1 MKKLGL
7 LYLIATFLFCSLSY
21 AQVPT
26 SVDILGDNMSYKEIS
41 RKLNKIGTDI
51 KNGKIV
57 SDDIGEYISYIN
69 DIRSQLQSRRKDVES
84 QIKFIEK
91 RLEAIGD
98 NEGSKEVQVIAQKR
112 QEFNREMTTEKA
124 RVSEIDILLT
134 RLDELDMAIFNLRNE
149 ELWGNLL
156 KSGNPLIYPSA
167 FINANR
173 QLLSV
178 IFDIIKSP
186 LTWHNDLTSAQKD
199 TVRAKALPVSIFVL
213 FITFLGFLLRRFI
226 FRRFGYRDE
235 IEQPRY
241 GRKVVAAVAA
251 CIAYGIIP
259 ALLISVGLLWIIN
272 GKILT
277 NGFFGVALN
286 SFLYYSL
293 YIIMLRAIAR
303 VIFTPYHENWRLI
316 NMSGE
321 KAKRVTNAL
330 YKSIYLIGFLAYLQH
345 IVEVSNYPIE
355 LMEYLVA
362 VSAIAK
368 SFCVVWVAG
377 RILWSGSSSSDNDD
391 EVLEE
396 NNKADEAEDEKRDD
410 NAFRITFTL
419 FVLALGI
426 AGLSLSGYAYLAS
439 FIINNFILSVLV
451 IFSLWVFRKI
461 IYEFIHRIL
470 LLGLWLK
477 TFRMRRHVMRKLDF
491 WLGFIIEPLFI
502 IGGIFAVLVL
512 WGVPA
517 DILMNMTYKAFMGFT
532 VGGIRISLISIIIG
546 MIVFFI
552 CITII
557 KSLRLRMENR
567 LLAKMDMDE
576 GTKHSLAAGFSSLGY
591 VASALLAIAIMGGNL
606 TNFAL
611 VAGALS
617 VGIGLG
623 LQNVV
628 NNFVSGIILLF
639 ERPIKVGDWVV
650 INGEEGKIKQINIR
664 STEVE
669 TFNRASVIIPN
680 ATLLSTSVTNLTHGN
695 NWMRFTVAVGV
706 AYGSDTK
713 RVKEILLECAAA
725 HKKVLKKPEP
735 YVLFQNFGA
744 SSLDFELRGYSS
756 NIWDGWD
763 IPSDLR
769 YEINRRF
776 AEEGIEIPFTQM
788 VIHRGSE
795 VGQETQEQF
804 YASKKKR
811 EKKNADK

>member
-7 LYLIATFLFCSLSY
+7 IYFFIAVLFCSVAH
-21 AQVPT
+21 AQT
-26 SVDILGDNMSYKEIS
+26 SVDILGDNLSYKSIS
-41 RKLNKIGTDI
+41 TNLKKIDAAL
-51 KNGKIV
+51 KNNQIS
-57 SDDIGEYISYIN
+57 SDDFGEEISYIN
-69 DIRSQLQSRRKDVES
+69 DLRPKLESRRKDVES

-91 RLEAIGD
+91 RIEALGD
-98 NEGSKEVQVIAQKR
+98 NKGEREVQVIAQKR
-112 QEFNREMTTEKA
+112 QEFNRELATEKA
-124 RVSEIDILLT
+124 RISEIDILLAK
-134 RLDELDMAIFNLRNE
+134 LDELEIFIFNLRNE

-156 KSGNPLIYPSA
+156 KSSNPLIYPSA
-167 FINANR
+167 LITANK
-173 QLLSV
+173 QFLEL

-186 LTWHNDLTSAQKD
+186 YTWYEELTEEQKN
-199 TVRAKALPVSIFVL
+199 TVESKLLPVSIIVL
-213 FITFLGFLLRRFI
+213 FIGFLGFLLRRFI

-241 GRKVVAAVAA
+241 GRKVIAAIAVW
-251 CIAYGIIP
+251 IAYGIIP
-259 ALLISVGLLWIIN
+259 TFLIGAGLLWIIS

-277 NGFFGVALN
+277 SGFFGVALN
-286 SFLYYSL
+286 SFLYYLL
-293 YIIMLRAIAR
+293 YIIMLRATCR

-321 KAKRVTNAL
+321 KAKRVTGAI
-330 YKSIYLIGFLAYLQH
+330 YKSIYLIGTMAYLQH
-345 IVEVSNYPIE
+345 IVKVSNYPIE
-355 LMEYLVA
+355 LMSYLVGITA
-362 VSAIAK
+362 VIK
-368 SFCVVWVAG
+368 SFCVVWIAS
-377 RILWSGSSSSDNDD
+377 RILWTR
-391 EVLEE
+391 E
-396 NNKADEAEDEKRDD
+396 NSVENYEDTEDEQEDEDD
-410 NAFRITFTL
+410 NEGNKDTNAFRITFSL
-419 FVLALGI
+419 LVLALGI
-426 AGLSLSGYAYLAS
+426 TGLSLSGYPYLAL
-439 FIINNFILSVLV
+439 FIMNNFIFSVLA
-451 IFSLWVFRKI
+451 IFILWIFRKI

-470 LLGLWLK
+470 FLGLWVK
-477 TFRMRRHVMRKLDF
+477 TFRMRRQVMRKLDF
-491 WLGFIIEPLFI
+491 WLGFIIEPLFV
-502 IGGIFAVLVL
+502 IGGLFSVLVL

-517 DILMNMTYKAFMGFT
+517 DLLIGLIYKAFTGFT
-532 VGGIRISLISIIIG
+532 VGGIRISLLAIIIG
-546 MIVFFI
+546 LVVFFI
-552 CITII
+552 CIGII
-557 KSLRLRMENR
+557 KSLRYRLENR

-639 ERPIKVGDWVV
+639 ERPIKVGDWVI

-695 NWMRFTVAVGV
+695 NWMRFKVAVGV
-706 AYGSDTK
+706 AYGSDTQ

-725 HKKVLKKPEP
+725 NKKVLKKPEP
-735 YVLFQNFGA
+735 YVLFQNFGS

-756 NIWDGWD
+756 NIWEGW
-763 IPSDLR
+763 ILPSELR
-769 YEINRRF
+769 FEINRRF
-776 AEEGIEIPFTQM
+776 AEEGIEIPFAQM

-804 YASKKKR
+804 YASKKKKR
-811 EKKNADK
+811 EKNADK

>member
-1 MKKLGL
+1 MKKLSL
-7 LYLIATFLFCSLSY
+7 FYFLIALLFCGI
-21 AQVPT
+21 AQAQT
-26 SVDILGDNMSYKEIS
+26 SVDILGDNLSYKSISQRLKAVDAGLKSRKITSDEIS
-41 RKLNKIGTDI
+41 EDI
-51 KNGKIV
+51 R
-57 SDDIGEYISYIN
+57 YIN
-69 DIRSQLQSRRKDVES
+69 EIRPQLQSRRKDVES

-91 RLEAIGD
+91 RLEALGN
-98 NEGSKEVQVIAQKR
+98 NEGGKEVQVIAQKR
-112 QEFNREMTTEKA
+112 QEFNREMATERA
-124 RVSEIDILLT
+124 RISEIDILLAK
-134 RLDELDMAIFNLRNE
+134 LDELDMAIFNLRNE

-156 KSGNPLIYPSA
+156 KSGSPLIYPSA
-167 FINANR
+167 FLEANR
-173 QLLSV
+173 QLLSLV
-178 IFDIIKSP
+178 FDIIKSP
-186 LTWHNDLTSAQKD
+186 LTWYEELTAAQKS
-199 TVRAKALPVSIFVL
+199 TFKAKILPVSLVVL
-213 FITFLGFLLRRFI
+213 FMGFLGFLLRRFI

-241 GRKVVAAVAA
+241 GRKVIAAIAVWT
-251 CIAYGIIP
+251 AYGIIP
-259 ALLISVGLLWIIN
+259 TFLIGAGLVWIIS

-277 NGFFGVALN
+277 NGFFGITLN

-293 YIIMLRAIAR
+293 YVIMLRAICR
-303 VIFTPYHENWRLI
+303 VVFTPYHENWRLI
-316 NMSGE
+316 NMPSE
-321 KAKRVTNAL
+321 KARRVTKAL
-330 YKSIYLIGFLAYLQH
+330 YISIYLIGFMAYLQH
-345 IVEVSNYPIE
+345 IIEVSNYPIE
-355 LMEYLVA
+355 LMGYLVA
-362 VSAIAK
+362 VSAIIK
-368 SFCVVWVAG
+368 SFCVVWVAS
-377 RILWSGSSSSDNDD
+377 RILWSGNTASGSSVEDLSDEDD
-391 EVLEE
+391 ETTET
-396 NNKADEAEDEKRDD
+396 EDEKRDN
-410 NAFRITFTL
+410 NAFRVTFAL
-419 FVLALGI
+419 LVLALGI
-426 AGLSLSGYAYLAS
+426 TGLSLSGYAYLAS
-439 FIINNFILSVLV
+439 FIMNNFISSVLV
-451 IFSLWVFRKI
+451 IFVLWVFRKI

-470 LLGLWLK
+470 FLGLWVK
-477 TFRMRRHVMRKLDF
+477 TFRMRRHVIRKLDF
-491 WLGFIIEPLFI
+491 WLGFVIEPLFV

-517 DILMNMTYKAFMGFT
+517 DVLINMFYRAFTGFT

-546 MIVFFI
+546 LVVFFI
-552 CITII
+552 CIAII
-557 KSLRLRMENR
+557 KSLRFRLENR

-695 NWMRFTVAVGV
+695 NWMRFKVAVGV
-706 AYGSDTK
+706 AYGSNTQ
-713 RVKEILLECAAA
+713 RVKEILLECAAT

-776 AEEGIEIPFTQM
+776 AEEGIEIPFAQM

>member
-1 MKKLGL
+1 MKKFGL
-7 LYLIATFLFCSLSY
+7 FYFLIALLFCGI
-21 AQVPT
+21 AQAQT
-26 SVDILGDNMSYKEIS
+26 SVDILGDNLSYKNISQRLKSMDASLKTGKITSEEIS
-41 RKLNKIGTDI
+41 EDI
-51 KNGKIV
+51 R
-57 SDDIGEYISYIN
+57 YIN
-69 DIRSQLQSRRKDVES
+69 DIRPQLQSRRKDVES

-91 RLEAIGD
+91 RLEALGD
-98 NEGSKEVQVIAQKR
+98 NEGGKEVQVIAQKR

-124 RVSEIDILLT
+124 RISEIDILLAK
-134 RLDELDMAIFNLRNE
+134 LDELDMAIFNLRNE

-156 KSGNPLIYPSA
+156 KSGSPLVYPSA
-167 FINANR
+167 FIEANR
-173 QLLSV
+173 QLLSL
-178 IFDIIKSP
+178 IFDIFKSP
-186 LTWHNDLTSAQKD
+186 LTWYDELSSAQKA
-199 TVRAKALPVSIFVL
+199 TVKAKTLPVSLVVL
-213 FITFLGFLLRRFI
+213 FIVFLGFLLRRFI

-241 GRKVVAAVAA
+241 GRKVVAAIAA
-251 CIAYGIIP
+251 WIAYGIIP
-259 ALLISVGLLWIIN
+259 TFLIGAGLLWIIS

-277 NGFFGVALN
+277 SGFFGITLN

-293 YIIMLRAIAR
+293 YVIMLRATCR
-303 VIFTPYHENWRLI
+303 VVFTPYHENWRLI
-316 NMSGE
+316 NMPSE
-321 KAKRVTNAL
+321 KAKRVTKAL
-330 YKSIYLIGFLAYLQH
+330 YMSIYLIGFMAYLQH
-345 IVEVSNYPIE
+345 IVSVGNYPIE
-355 LMEYLVA
+355 LMSYLVA

-368 SFCVVWVAG
+368 SFCVVWVAS
-377 RILWSGSSSSDNDD
+377 RILWSGNTSAGSIEDLSDEEDD
-391 EVLEE
+391 ANET
-396 NNKADEAEDEKRDD
+396 EDEKRDN
-410 NAFRITFTL
+410 NAFRITFAL
-419 FVLALGI
+419 LVLALGI
-426 AGLSLSGYAYLAS
+426 TGLSLSGYAYLAS
-439 FIINNFILSVLV
+439 FIMNNFILSVLV
-451 IFSLWVFRKI
+451 IFVLWVFRKI

-470 LLGLWLK
+470 FLGLWVK
-477 TFRMRRHVMRKLDF
+477 TFRMRRHVIRKLDF
-491 WLGFIIEPLFI
+491 WLGFVIEPLFV

-517 DILMNMTYKAFMGFT
+517 DVLTNMVYKAFTGFT
-532 VGGIRISLISIIIG
+532 VGGIRISLLSIIIG
-546 MIVFFI
+546 LVVFFI
-552 CITII
+552 CIAVI
-557 KSLRLRMENR
+557 KSLRFRLENR

-695 NWMRFTVAVGV
+695 NWMRFKVAVGV
-706 AYGSDTK
+706 AYGSNTQ

-776 AEEGIEIPFTQM
+776 AEEGIEIPFAQM

>member
-7 LYLIATFLFCSLSY
+7 FYFLIALLFCGI
-21 AQVPT
+21 AQAQT
-26 SVDILGDNMSYKEIS
+26 SVDILGDNLSYKSISQRLKAVDAGLKSRKITSDEIS
-41 RKLNKIGTDI
+41 EDI
-51 KNGKIV
+51 R
-57 SDDIGEYISYIN
+57 YIN
-69 DIRSQLQSRRKDVES
+69 EIRPQLQSRRKDVES

-91 RLEAIGD
+91 RLEALGN
-98 NEGSKEVQVIAQKR
+98 NEGGKEVQVIAQKR
-112 QEFNREMTTEKA
+112 QEFNREMATERA
-124 RVSEIDILLT
+124 RISEIDILLAK
-134 RLDELDMAIFNLRNE
+134 LDELDMAIFNLRNE

-156 KSGNPLIYPSA
+156 KSGSPLIYPSA
-167 FINANR
+167 FLEANR
-173 QLLSV
+173 QLLSLV
-178 IFDIIKSP
+178 FDIIKSP
-186 LTWHNDLTSAQKD
+186 LTWYEELTAAQKS
-199 TVRAKALPVSIFVL
+199 TFKAKILPVSLVVL
-213 FITFLGFLLRRFI
+213 FMGFLGFLLRRFI

-241 GRKVVAAVAA
+241 GRKVIAAIAVW
-251 CIAYGIIP
+251 IAYGIIP
-259 ALLISVGLLWIIN
+259 TFLIGAGLVWIIS

-277 NGFFGVALN
+277 NGFFGITLN

-293 YIIMLRAIAR
+293 YVIMLRAICR
-303 VIFTPYHENWRLI
+303 VVFTPYHENWRLI
-316 NMSGE
+316 NMPSE
-321 KAKRVTNAL
+321 KARRVTKAL
-330 YKSIYLIGFLAYLQH
+330 YISIYLIGFMAYLQH
-345 IVEVSNYPIE
+345 IIEVSNYPIE
-355 LMEYLVA
+355 LMGYLVA
-362 VSAIAK
+362 VSAIIK
-368 SFCVVWVAG
+368 SFCVVWVAS
-377 RILWSGSSSSDNDD
+377 RILWSGNTASGSSVEDLSDEDD
-391 EVLEE
+391 ETAET
-396 NNKADEAEDEKRDD
+396 EDEKRDN
-410 NAFRITFTL
+410 NAFRVTFAL
-419 FVLALGI
+419 LVLALGI
-426 AGLSLSGYAYLAS
+426 TGLSLSGYAYLAS
-439 FIINNFILSVLV
+439 FIMNNFISSVLV
-451 IFSLWVFRKI
+451 IFVLWVFRKI

-470 LLGLWLK
+470 FLGLWVK
-477 TFRMRRHVMRKLDF
+477 TFRMRRHVIRKLDF
-491 WLGFIIEPLFI
+491 WLGFVIEPLFV

-517 DILMNMTYKAFMGFT
+517 DVLINMFYRAFTGFT

-546 MIVFFI
+546 LVVFFI
-552 CITII
+552 CIAII
-557 KSLRLRMENR
+557 KSLRFRLENR

-695 NWMRFTVAVGV
+695 NWMRFKVAVGV
-706 AYGSDTK
+706 AYGSNTQ

-776 AEEGIEIPFTQM
+776 AEEGIEIPFAQM

>member
-1 MKKLGL
+1 MKKLSL
-7 LYLIATFLFCSLSY
+7 FYFLIALLFCGI
-21 AQVPT
+21 AQAQT
-26 SVDILGDNMSYKEIS
+26 SVDILGDNLSYKSISQRLKAVDAGLKSRKITSDEIS
-41 RKLNKIGTDI
+41 EDI
-51 KNGKIV
+51 R
-57 SDDIGEYISYIN
+57 YIN
-69 DIRSQLQSRRKDVES
+69 EIRPQLQSRRKDVES

-91 RLEAIGD
+91 RLEALGN
-98 NEGSKEVQVIAQKR
+98 NEGGKEVQVIAQKR
-112 QEFNREMTTEKA
+112 QEFNREMATERA
-124 RVSEIDILLT
+124 RISEIDILLAK
-134 RLDELDMAIFNLRNE
+134 LDELDMAIFNLRNE

-156 KSGNPLIYPSA
+156 KSGSPLIYPSA
-167 FINANR
+167 FLEANR
-173 QLLSV
+173 QLLSLV
-178 IFDIIKSP
+178 FDIIKSP
-186 LTWHNDLTSAQKD
+186 LTWYEELTAAQKS
-199 TVRAKALPVSIFVL
+199 TFKAKILPVSLVVL
-213 FITFLGFLLRRFI
+213 FMGFLGFLLRRFI

-241 GRKVVAAVAA
+241 GRKVIAAIAVW
-251 CIAYGIIP
+251 IAYGIIP
-259 ALLISVGLLWIIN
+259 TFLIGAGLVWIIS

-277 NGFFGVALN
+277 NGFFGITLN

-293 YIIMLRAIAR
+293 YVIMLRAICR
-303 VIFTPYHENWRLI
+303 VVFTPYHENWRLI
-316 NMSGE
+316 NMPSE
-321 KAKRVTNAL
+321 KARRVTKAL
-330 YKSIYLIGFLAYLQH
+330 YISIYLIGFMAYLQH
-345 IVEVSNYPIE
+345 IIEVSNYPIE
-355 LMEYLVA
+355 LMGYLVA
-362 VSAIAK
+362 VSAIIK
-368 SFCVVWVAG
+368 SFCVVWVAS
-377 RILWSGSSSSDNDD
+377 RILWSGNTASGSSVEDLSDEDD
-391 EVLEE
+391 ETAET
-396 NNKADEAEDEKRDD
+396 EDEKRDN
-410 NAFRITFTL
+410 NAFRVTFAL
-419 FVLALGI
+419 LVLALGI
-426 AGLSLSGYAYLAS
+426 TGLSLSGYAYLAS
-439 FIINNFILSVLV
+439 FIMNNFISSVLV
-451 IFSLWVFRKI
+451 IFVLWVFRKI

-470 LLGLWLK
+470 FLGLWVK
-477 TFRMRRHVMRKLDF
+477 TFRMRRHVIRKLDF
-491 WLGFIIEPLFI
+491 WLGFVIEPLFV
-502 IGGIFAVLVL
+502 IGGIFVVLVL

-517 DILMNMTYKAFMGFT
+517 DVLINMFYRAFTGFT

-546 MIVFFI
+546 LVVFFI
-552 CITII
+552 CIAII
-557 KSLRLRMENR
+557 KSLRFRLENR

-695 NWMRFTVAVGV
+695 NWMRFKVAVGV
-706 AYGSDTK
+706 AYGSNTQ
-713 RVKEILLECAAA
+713 RVKEILLECAAT

-776 AEEGIEIPFTQM
+776 AEEGIEIPFAQM

>member
-7 LYLIATFLFCSLSY
+7 FYFFIALLFCGT
-21 AQVPT
+21 AQAQT
-26 SVDILGDNMSYKEIS
+26 SVDILGDNLSYSNISRRLKNIDVSLKTGKITSDEIS
-41 RKLNKIGTDI
+41 EDI
-51 KNGKIV
+51 H
-57 SDDIGEYISYIN
+57 YIN
-69 DIRSQLQSRRKDVES
+69 DIRPQLQSRRKDVES

-91 RLEAIGD
+91 RLEALGD
-98 NEGSKEVQVIAQKR
+98 NEGGKEVQVIAQKR

-124 RVSEIDILLT
+124 RISEIDILLAK
-134 RLDELDMAIFNLRNE
+134 LDELDMAIFNLRNE

-156 KSGNPLIYPSA
+156 KPASPLVYPSA
-167 FINANR
+167 LIESNR
-173 QLLSV
+173 QLLSL

-186 LTWHNDLTSAQKD
+186 LTWYDELTPTQKA
-199 TVRAKALPVSIFVL
+199 TVKAKTVPVSLVVA

-241 GRKVVAAVAA
+241 GRKVVAAIAA
-251 CIAYGIIP
+251 WIAYGIIP
-259 ALLISVGLLWIIN
+259 TFLIGAGLLWIIS

-277 NGFFGVALN
+277 SGFFGITLN
-286 SFLYYSL
+286 SFLYYLL
-293 YIIMLRAIAR
+293 YVIMLRATCRI
-303 VIFTPYHENWRLI
+303 VFTPYHENWRLI

-321 KAKRVTNAL
+321 KAKRVTKAL
-330 YKSIYLIGFLAYLQH
+330 YMSIYLIGFMAYLQY
-345 IVEVSNYPIE
+345 IVSVGNYPIE
-355 LMEYLVA
+355 LMGYLVA

-368 SFCVVWVAG
+368 SFCVVWIAS
-377 RILWSGSSSSDNDD
+377 RILWSGNTSSGSVEELSDEDD
-391 EVLEE
+391 EGSES
-396 NNKADEAEDEKRDD
+396 EDEKRDN
-410 NAFRITFTL
+410 NAFRITFAL
-419 FVLALGI
+419 LVLALGI
-426 AGLSLSGYAYLAS
+426 TGLSLSGYAYLAS
-439 FIINNFILSVLV
+439 FIMNNFILSVLV
-451 IFSLWVFRKI
+451 IFVLWVFRKI

-470 LLGLWLK
+470 FLGVWVK
-477 TFRMRRHVMRKLDF
+477 TFRMRRHVIRKLDF
-491 WLGFIIEPLFI
+491 WLGFVIEPLFV
-502 IGGIFAVLVL
+502 IGGIFAILVL

-517 DILMNMTYKAFMGFT
+517 DVLTNMVYKAFTGFT
-532 VGGIRISLISIIIG
+532 VGGIRISLLSIIIG
-546 MIVFFI
+546 LVVFFI
-552 CITII
+552 CIAVI
-557 KSLRLRMENR
+557 KSLRFRLENR

-695 NWMRFTVAVGV
+695 NWMRFKVAVGV
-706 AYGSDTK
+706 AYGSNTQ

-776 AEEGIEIPFTQM
+776 AEEGIEIPFAQM
-788 VIHRGSE
+788 VVHHGSE

-811 EKKNADK
+811 EKKTC

>member
-1 MKKLGL
+1 MKKFGL
-7 LYLIATFLFCSLSY
+7 FYFLIALLFCGI
-21 AQVPT
+21 AQAQT
-26 SVDILGDNMSYKEIS
+26 SVDILGDNLSYKNISQRLKSIDASLKTGKITSEEIS
-41 RKLNKIGTDI
+41 EDI
-51 KNGKIV
+51 R
-57 SDDIGEYISYIN
+57 YIN
-69 DIRSQLQSRRKDVES
+69 DIRPQLQSRRKDVES

-91 RLEAIGD
+91 RLEALGD
-98 NEGSKEVQVIAQKR
+98 NEGGKEVQVIAQKR

-124 RVSEIDILLT
+124 RISEIDILLAK
-134 RLDELDMAIFNLRNE
+134 LDELDMAIFNLRNE

-156 KSGNPLIYPSA
+156 KSGSPLVYPSA
-167 FINANR
+167 FIEANR
-173 QLLSV
+173 QLLSLV
-178 IFDIIKSP
+178 FDIFKSP
-186 LTWHNDLTSAQKD
+186 LTWYDELSSAQKA
-199 TVRAKALPVSIFVL
+199 TVKAKTLPVSLVVL
-213 FITFLGFLLRRFI
+213 FIVFLGFLLRRFI

-241 GRKVVAAVAA
+241 GRKVVAAIAA
-251 CIAYGIIP
+251 WIAYGIIP
-259 ALLISVGLLWIIN
+259 TFLIGAGLLWIIS

-277 NGFFGVALN
+277 SGFFGITLN

-293 YIIMLRAIAR
+293 YVIMLRATCR
-303 VIFTPYHENWRLI
+303 VVFTPYHENWRLI
-316 NMSGE
+316 NMPSE
-321 KAKRVTNAL
+321 KAKRVTKAL
-330 YKSIYLIGFLAYLQH
+330 YMSIYLIGFMAYLQH
-345 IVEVSNYPIE
+345 IVSVGNYPIE
-355 LMEYLVA
+355 LMSYLVA

-368 SFCVVWVAG
+368 SFCVVWVAS
-377 RILWSGSSSSDNDD
+377 RILWSGNTSAGSIEDLSDEEDD
-391 EVLEE
+391 ANET
-396 NNKADEAEDEKRDD
+396 EDEKRDN
-410 NAFRITFTL
+410 NAFRITFAL
-419 FVLALGI
+419 LVLALGI
-426 AGLSLSGYAYLAS
+426 TGLSLSGYAYLAS
-439 FIINNFILSVLV
+439 FIMNNFILSVLV
-451 IFSLWVFRKI
+451 IFVLWVFRKI

-470 LLGLWLK
+470 FLGLWVK
-477 TFRMRRHVMRKLDF
+477 TFRMRRHVIRKLDF
-491 WLGFIIEPLFI
+491 WLGFVIEPLFV

-517 DILMNMTYKAFMGFT
+517 DILTNMVYKAFTGFT
-532 VGGIRISLISIIIG
+532 VGGIRISLLSIIIG
-546 MIVFFI
+546 LVVFFI
-552 CITII
+552 CIAVI
-557 KSLRLRMENR
+557 KSLRFRLENR

-695 NWMRFTVAVGV
+695 NWMRFKVAVGV
-706 AYGSDTK
+706 AYGSNTQ

-776 AEEGIEIPFTQM
+776 AEEGIEIPFAQM

-811 EKKNADK
+811 EKKNVDK

>member
-7 LYLIATFLFCSLSY
+7 FYFLIALLFCGI
-21 AQVPT
+21 AQAQT
-26 SVDILGDNMSYKEIS
+26 SVDILGDNLSYKSISQRLKAVDAGLKSRKITSDEIS
-41 RKLNKIGTDI
+41 EDI
-51 KNGKIV
+51 R
-57 SDDIGEYISYIN
+57 YIN
-69 DIRSQLQSRRKDVES
+69 EIRPQLQSRRKDVES

-91 RLEAIGD
+91 RLEALGD
-98 NEGSKEVQVIAQKR
+98 NEGGKEVLVIAQKR
-112 QEFNREMTTEKA
+112 QEFNREMATEKA
-124 RVSEIDILLT
+124 RISEIDILLAK
-134 RLDELDMAIFNLRNE
+134 LDELDMAIFNLRNE

-156 KSGNPLIYPSA
+156 KSGSPLIYPSA
-167 FINANR
+167 FIEANR
-173 QLLSV
+173 QLLSLV
-178 IFDIIKSP
+178 FDIIKSP
-186 LTWHNDLTSAQKD
+186 LTWYDELTAAQKS
-199 TVRAKALPVSIFVL
+199 TFKANILPVSLVVL
-213 FITFLGFLLRRFI
+213 FMGFLGFLLRRFI

-241 GRKVVAAVAA
+241 GRKVIAAIAVW
-251 CIAYGIIP
+251 IAYGIIP
-259 ALLISVGLLWIIN
+259 TFLIGAGLVWIIS

-277 NGFFGVALN
+277 NGFFGITLN

-293 YIIMLRAIAR
+293 YVIMLRAICR
-303 VIFTPYHENWRLI
+303 VVFTPYHENWRLI
-316 NMSGE
+316 NMPSE
-321 KAKRVTNAL
+321 KAKRVTKAL
-330 YKSIYLIGFLAYLQH
+330 YISIYLIGFMAYLQH
-345 IVEVSNYPIE
+345 IIEVSNYPIE
-355 LMEYLVA
+355 LMGYLVA
-362 VSAIAK
+362 VSAIIK
-368 SFCVVWVAG
+368 SFCVVWVAS
-377 RILWSGSSSSDNDD
+377 RILWSGNTASGSCVEDLSDEDD
-391 EVLEE
+391 ETAET
-396 NNKADEAEDEKRDD
+396 EDEKRDN
-410 NAFRITFTL
+410 NAFRVTFAL
-419 FVLALGI
+419 LVLALGI
-426 AGLSLSGYAYLAS
+426 TGLSLSGYAYLAS
-439 FIINNFILSVLV
+439 FIMNNFISSVLV
-451 IFSLWVFRKI
+451 IFVLWVFRKI

-470 LLGLWLK
+470 FLGLWVK
-477 TFRMRRHVMRKLDF
+477 TFRMRRHVIRKLDF
-491 WLGFIIEPLFI
+491 WLGFVIEPLFV

-517 DILMNMTYKAFMGFT
+517 DVLINMFYRAFTGFT

-546 MIVFFI
+546 LVVFFI
-552 CITII
+552 CIAII
-557 KSLRLRMENR
+557 KSLRFRLENR

-695 NWMRFTVAVGV
+695 NWMRFKVAVGV
-706 AYGSDTK
+706 AYGSNTQ

-776 AEEGIEIPFTQM
+776 AEEGIEIPFAQM

>member
-1 MKKLGL
+1 MKKFGL
-7 LYLIATFLFCSLSY
+7 FYFLIALLFCGI
-21 AQVPT
+21 AQAQT
-26 SVDILGDNMSYKEIS
+26 SVDILGDNLSYKNISQRLKSMDASLKTGKITSEEIS
-41 RKLNKIGTDI
+41 EDI
-51 KNGKIV
+51 R
-57 SDDIGEYISYIN
+57 YIN
-69 DIRSQLQSRRKDVES
+69 DIRPQLQSRRKDVES

-91 RLEAIGD
+91 RLEALGD
-98 NEGSKEVQVIAQKR
+98 NEGGKEVQVIAQKR

-124 RVSEIDILLT
+124 RISEIDILLAK
-134 RLDELDMAIFNLRNE
+134 LDELDMAIFNLRNE

-156 KSGNPLIYPSA
+156 KSGSPLVYPSA
-167 FINANR
+167 FIEANR
-173 QLLSV
+173 QLLSL
-178 IFDIIKSP
+178 IFDIFKSP
-186 LTWHNDLTSAQKD
+186 LTWYDELSSAQKA
-199 TVRAKALPVSIFVL
+199 TVKAKTLPVSLVVL
-213 FITFLGFLLRRFI
+213 FIVFLGFLLRRFI

-251 CIAYGIIP
+251 WIAYGIIP
-259 ALLISVGLLWIIN
+259 TFLIGAGLLWIIS

-277 NGFFGVALN
+277 SGFFGITLN

-293 YIIMLRAIAR
+293 YVIMLRATCR
-303 VIFTPYHENWRLI
+303 VVFTPYHENWRLI
-316 NMSGE
+316 NMPSE
-321 KAKRVTNAL
+321 KAKRVTKAL
-330 YKSIYLIGFLAYLQH
+330 YMSIYLIGFMAYLQH
-345 IVEVSNYPIE
+345 IVSVGNYPIE
-355 LMEYLVA
+355 LMSYLVA

-368 SFCVVWVAG
+368 SFCVVWVAS
-377 RILWSGSSSSDNDD
+377 RILWSGNTSSGSIEDLSDEEDD
-391 EVLEE
+391 ANET
-396 NNKADEAEDEKRDD
+396 EDEKRDN
-410 NAFRITFTL
+410 NAFRITFAL
-419 FVLALGI
+419 LVLALGI
-426 AGLSLSGYAYLAS
+426 TGLSLSGYAYLAS
-439 FIINNFILSVLV
+439 FIMNNFILSVLV
-451 IFSLWVFRKI
+451 IFVLWVFRKI

-470 LLGLWLK
+470 FLGLWVK
-477 TFRMRRHVMRKLDF
+477 TFRMRRHVIRKLDF
-491 WLGFIIEPLFI
+491 WLGFVIEPLFV

-517 DILMNMTYKAFMGFT
+517 DVLTNMVYKAFTGFT
-532 VGGIRISLISIIIG
+532 VGGIRISLLSIIIG
-546 MIVFFI
+546 LVVFFI
-552 CITII
+552 CIAVI
-557 KSLRLRMENR
+557 KSLRFRLENR

-695 NWMRFTVAVGV
+695 NWMRFKVAVGV
-706 AYGSDTK
+706 AYGSNTQ

-776 AEEGIEIPFTQM
+776 AEEGIEIPFAQM

-795 VGQETQEQF
+795 VSQETQEQF